1 MAILVVAQVP
11 GLTAEE
17 DAALVEALDLE
28 GSPPARIRIRMAGLT
43 VDGWRIV
50 SLWDSDADYERFR
63 DEGLVPAL
71 AGLGRVLPAIEMW
84 PIETI
89 RVLRAPRL
97 FSARHASPWPH
108 LTLLKL
114 KGR

>member
-17 DAALVEALDLE
+17 DAAVVKALDLE
-28 GSPPARIRIRMAGLT
+28 GSPPLGIRIRMGGLT